1 MLLRAPATCP
11 RGVGK
16 GAATR
21 RVVDDLALAR
31 VLYMCCW
38 GSGPPVPR
46 PTPVPGPPGAPTGA
60 QGPGKGAATRR
71 VVDDRA
77 LERARRPRVA
87 PARDRAARYDGR
99 RAFGGDPAL
108 AHAPGG
114 SPGGPWTLRGPRR
127 KKKKK
132 GKKKVT

>member
-1 MLLRAPATCP
+1 MGAIDTLFFFLFFFGAPP
-11 RGVGK
+11 
-16 GAATR
+16 
-21 RVVDDLALAR
+21 
-31 VLYMCCW
+31 
-38 GSGPPVPR
+38 
-46 PTPVPGPPGAPTGA
+46 PPGAHTGA

-114 SPGGPWTLRGPRR
+114 SPGGPWTFRGPRR
-127 KKKKK
+127 KKKKSE
-132 GKKKVT
+132 KKRLHSSRGQN